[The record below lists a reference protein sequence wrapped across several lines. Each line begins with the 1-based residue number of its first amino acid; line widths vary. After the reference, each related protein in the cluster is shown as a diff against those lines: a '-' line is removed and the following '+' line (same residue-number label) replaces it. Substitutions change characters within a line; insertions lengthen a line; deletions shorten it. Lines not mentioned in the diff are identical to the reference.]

1 MVGAS
6 CGIGMGEGGTDPV
19 ALAVARLEL
28 AVERLALGLARNPGG
43 FHAAGDTSAD
53 VPALRAEV
61 AALAARLDA
70 SIARLREV
78 VREEAEPGGGA
89 ERQDRDEEE

>member
-1 MVGAS
+1 MS
-6 CGIGMGEGGTDPV
+6 EGGRDPV

-28 AVERLALGLARNPGG
+28 AVERLASGLSQNPAGLRGVSGG
-43 FHAAGDTSAD
+43 DPAD
-53 VPALRAEV
+53 APTLRAEV

-78 VREEAEPGGGA
+78 VRDEAEPGGGGP
-89 ERQDRDEEE
+89 DPRDQGEEE

>member
-1 MVGAS
+1 MS
-6 CGIGMGEGGTDPV
+6 EGGRDPV

-28 AVERLALGLARNPGG
+28 AVERLAFGLTQNPAGLRG
-43 FHAAGDTSAD
+43 AAGGGGEPVDA
-53 VPALRAEV
+53 PALRAEV

-78 VREEAEPGGGA
+78 VRDEAEPGGNA
-89 ERQDRDEEE
+89 DPRDQGEEE

>member
-1 MVGAS
+1 
-6 CGIGMGEGGTDPV
+6 MGEGSTDPV
-19 ALAVARLEL
+19 ALALARLEL

-43 FHAAGDTSAD
+43 FRAAGDTPAD

-78 VREEAEPGGGA
+78 VREETEPGGGA
-89 ERQDRDEEE
+89 ERQDRGEEE

>member
-1 MVGAS
+1 
-6 CGIGMGEGGTDPV
+6 V

-28 AVERLALGLARNPGG
+28 AVERLAFGLSQNPAGVRG
-43 FHAAGDTSAD
+43 AAGGEPVDA
-53 VPALRAEV
+53 PALRAEV

-78 VREEAEPGGGA
+78 VREEADPGEGA
-89 ERQDRDEEE
+89 EPRDRGEEE

>member
-1 MVGAS
+1 MS
-6 CGIGMGEGGTDPV
+6 EGGSDPV

-43 FHAAGDTSAD
+43 FRAGGETAADA
-53 VPALRAEV
+53 PALRAEV

-78 VREEAEPGGGA
+78 VRDEAEPGGNA
-89 ERQDRDEEE
+89 DPRDQAEEE